1 MEKNGKHTL
10 PALGKASAGVLFL
23 NYIKEQFFDY
33 ELLYILFL
41 GSDLNEEAKWN
52 EKKSYKNGKILER
65 FERIS
70 VQKIENFAQIL
81 QSVIAMW
88 EICLNFI
95 GDCHDF
101 LLFLQNSIF

>member
-33 ELLYILFL
+33 ELLYILFV

-52 EKKSYKNGKILER
+52 EKKAIEMEKFWKGLKGYQFRKSKILLK
-65 FERIS
+65 FF
-70 VQKIENFAQIL
+70 N
-81 QSVIAMW
+81 
-88 EICLNFI
+88 
-95 GDCHDF
+95 
-101 LLFLQNSIF
+101 LL